1 MPSNRM
7 KTILVIDDDR
17 GFRTML
23 THLLDVQGWNVLE
36 AEDGEVGLRLA
47 REQRPEVVLCD
58 LLMPRCNGF
67 QVCRSIREQPDA
79 LSKTKIIVTSGSG
92 YASDRLN
99 ALEAGADEYL
109 LKPVKP
115 AELFSLLDRMTGA
128 EASSSASPGIPLSQ
142 KTRLKFWGVRGSV
155 PTPGPDTVFYG
166 GNTACLEVRA
176 DGELIILDAGT
187 GIRPLG
193 LALNSEF
200 KDEPITLTLLI
211 THTHWDH
218 IQGFPFFL
226 PAYNPKN
233 NIRILAFEGARK
245 GLEATLASQMES
257 PYFPISMQQ
266 MPGDIAIKELKDLTF
281 EIGNV
286 KVCAA
291 FMNHPGICVG
301 YRLNTSEGSIAYM
314 PDNELFQRQRSQP
327 ETASAQE
334 PGDVLTY
341 ARGQDEKLV
350 QFIREAD
357 VLVIDSQYDAS
368 EYPQHVG
375 WGHSCVDDTVML
387 ALHAHVKRLF
397 LFHHDPGHDDAHIS
411 RMVAEARDL
420 VAKQGGTM
428 QVEAA
433 REGLELFL
441 APADNPSVTADE

>member
-1 MPSNRM
+1 M

-23 THLLDVQGWNVLE
+23 SQLLNVQGWNVLE

-47 REQRPEVVLCD
+47 RERRPAVVLCD

-67 QVCRSIREQPDA
+67 QVCRSIREQPDT

-115 AELFSLLDRMTGA
+115 AELFSLLERMTGA
-128 EASSSASPGIPLSQ
+128 EAAPAASTGLAAAQ

-176 DGELIILDAGT
+176 DGELIVLDAGT

-193 LALNSEF
+193 LALNAEF
-200 KDEPITLTLLI
+200 KNEPITLTLLI

-218 IQGFPFFL
+218 IQGFPFFM

-266 MPGDIAIKELKDLTF
+266 MPGAIAVKELKDLTF
-281 EIGNV
+281 EIGKVNV
-286 KVCAA
+286 FAT

-327 ETASAQE
+327 RTASEQAS
-334 PGDVLTY
+334 GDVLNY

-350 QFIREAD
+350 QFVHEAD
-357 VLVIDSQYDAS
+357 VLIIDSQYDAS

-375 WGHSCVDDTVML
+375 WGHSCVDDTVL
-387 ALHAHVKRLF
+387 LGLHAKVKRLF

-411 RMVAEARDL
+411 RMVADARSL
-420 VAKQGGTM
+420 VARHGGTM

-433 REGLELFL
+433 REGLELLL
-441 APADNPSVTADE
+441 APAPQA